1 MGHVRLGTLPR
12 TRKWREV
19 LELIGGSGD
28 AMAVAVATM
37 EATARDLL
45 QAGEDPT
52 VVHTV
57 WLIAQLPLA
66 ARQDDFV
73 EALKR
78 VGIDVAAAP
87 SLVELATAVGF
98 AVEEHSE
105 NECPSPTDLGEMARL
120 SAIETIARIVDGRV
134 PTLFGDEPSLIQQE
148 VGRLG
153 IPREF
158 GAFSR
163 DFFGRLVER
172 ALTYFV
178 SRELPLHV
186 GPGKRFPTVEEQR
199 AFSRAVAEHA
209 RQAANIVE
217 SFAGGWYSK
226 AQMEGDLTPA
236 RTSRFVAYAMRKMRS
251 ELSREYL

>member
-12 TRKWREV
+12 TRKWRDV

-28 AMAVAVATM
+28 AMAVASATM
-37 EATARDLL
+37 EATARELL

-52 VVHTV
+52 VVHTM
-57 WLIAQLPLA
+57 WLIAQLPQA

-73 EALKR
+73 EALR
-78 VGIDVAAAP
+78 QVGIDVAATP

-98 AVEEHSE
+98 AVDEHND
-105 NECPSPTDLGEMARL
+105 NECPAPTDLGEMARL
-120 SAIETIARIVDGRV
+120 SAVETITRVVEDRVSSMFGVDPG
-134 PTLFGDEPSLIQQE
+134 TIQHE

-153 IPREF
+153 TPKEF

-163 DFFGRLVER
+163 EFFGRLVER

-186 GPGKRFPTVEEQR
+186 GPGKRFKTMEEQE
-199 AFSRAVAEHA
+199 AFSRAVADHA
-209 RQAANIVE
+209 RQAAKIVE

-226 AQMEGDLTPA
+226 ARMEGDLTPE
-236 RTSRFVAYAMRKMRS
+236 RTSRFVAYAMKKLRS
-251 ELSREYL
+251 ELTRETV